1 MHDGATSLVQLNG
14 LHGPIP
20 TRCAIR
26 QGCPL
31 SMLLYALCL
40 HPFLRTLE
48 KKLPGIQTGR
58 RARPTSVVAYADDI
72 MTFVTPTTD
81 IPIIEDAIHQYE
93 NASGAC
99 LNPQKSK
106 APAV

>member
-1 MHDGATSLVQLNG
+1 
-14 LHGPIP
+14 
-20 TRCAIR
+20 
-26 QGCPL
+26 
-31 SMLLYALCL
+31 
-40 HPFLRTLE
+40 
-48 KKLPGIQTGR
+48 
-58 RARPTSVVAYADDI
+58 VAYADDI